1 MLSSHT
7 GSFLLYLVW
16 ELRSHPF
23 YLIKS
28 LCNCTSAAPMS
39 SVPSVKRSTQTEK
52 LGGVPCNLHAGLETS
67 FASHGHHFRRLG
79 NLVREISLGDV
90 SSSHISSYPP

>member
-1 MLSSHT
+1 MCVELQRQFLAPYRSRLGWSAGAFGHVLSSHT

-16 ELRSHPF
+16 ELRSPPS

-39 SVPSVKRSTQTEK
+39 SVPQ
-52 LGGVPCNLHAGLETS
+52 
-67 FASHGHHFRRLG
+67 
-79 NLVREISLGDV
+79 
-90 SSSHISSYPP
+90 

>member
-16 ELRSHPF
+16 ELRSPPF
-23 YLIKS
+23 YLIKP

-39 SVPSVKRSTQTEK
+39 SVPSVKRSTPSRIIKNLAAFWEAPLHYEK
-52 LGGVPCNLHAGLETS
+52 ALLYVK
-67 FASHGHHFRRLG
+67 
-79 NLVREISLGDV
+79 
-90 SSSHISSYPP
+90 

>member
-1 MLSSHT
+1 VLSSHT

-16 ELRSHPF
+16 ELRSPPF

-39 SVPSVKRSTQTEK
+39 SVPSVKRSTAIDYQSGT
-52 LGGVPCNLHAGLETS
+52 LP
-67 FASHGHHFRRLG
+67 
-79 NLVREISLGDV
+79 SLGLPLLTSVTVDCLNLLPMMYN
-90 SSSHISSYPP
+90 HFPARKQPPRF